1 MLISV
6 WSSDVCSSDLACV
19 IAIAPIDEI
28 MTTLGIG
35 LGVVRYFVGRQSC
48 FGANLAGQTIERG
61 GVLFLGQFERALF
74 IEARESRAVLNG
86 QLIER
91 EMIGGMRLEARR
103 VGKEC
108 VSTCRSRW
116 SPYH

>member
-1 MLISV
+1 MRAGA
-6 WSSDVCSSDLACV
+6 DACV

-74 IEARESRAVLNG
+74 IEARESRAVLHG

-91 EMIGGMRLEARR
+91 ERSEERR
-103 VGKEC
+103 VGKG
-108 VSTCRSRW
+108 VGSTCRS
-116 SPYH
+116 